1 MYIYKYDLMNE
12 IGDGITWKVVF
23 FENQNIRII
32 QRLINVRKRR
42 RLNYT
47 HIYIYMYNIYN
58 ILSSVSALH

>member
-1 MYIYKYDLMNE
+1 MNE

-23 FENQNIRII
+23 IENQNIRII

-42 RLNYT
+42 RPNYA
-47 HIYIYMYNIYN
+47 HIYMYNIYN